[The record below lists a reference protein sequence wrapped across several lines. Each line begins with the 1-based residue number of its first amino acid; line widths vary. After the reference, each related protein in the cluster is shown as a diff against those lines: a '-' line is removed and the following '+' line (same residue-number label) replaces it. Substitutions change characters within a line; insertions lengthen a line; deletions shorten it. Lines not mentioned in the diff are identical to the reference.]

1 MNTVFSVDDFS
12 DSFWAAPASDDALGM
27 TRSHSEWAL
36 ERFLEEFSGAGV
48 AISGSHAG
56 ENVIGPSLMAPQS
69 SVSKVEEG
77 DVVEIKRPN
86 SQNHNHPPSDQTPTV
101 PTASDDYHT
110 ILKSKLELECAAVA
124 LSRALAVKAED
135 SSAEAENHA
144 LPSGSKVQG
153 MILSSDGNSA
163 DSYGV
168 PCSSKVQGQGET
180 DVAHCGTLTGST
192 TQKKSGVQVRQATS
206 GSSREDSD
214 SDELD
219 GTSETADDM
228 DPADAK
234 RARRMLS
241 NRESARRSRRRKQA
255 QLNELEAQ
263 VGQLRVEHSTLLK
276 RLTNM
281 NHKYDEAAV
290 DNRIMK
296 ADIETLRA
304 KVKMAEETVKRVTG
318 FNPALLSRP
327 NVPSVGMPFVS
338 NPLEAST
345 VAPLPFQ
352 SNANQFF
359 NQPVPNIVAPIHH
372 QRVDNSFRGNTLV
385 PPDVNSQT
393 KGVKNVNETSVLQHG
408 PSLDCVP
415 DQIGPGVSPC
425 GPMPG
430 WEPGLLPHAGDRN
443 HKRC

>member
-135 SSAEAENHA
+135 SSAEAENHG

-153 MILSSDGNSA
+153 
-163 DSYGV
+163 
-168 PCSSKVQGQGET
+168 SSKVQGQGET

-214 SDELD
+214 SDELEGD
-219 GTSETADDM
+219 TETADNM

-234 RARRMLS
+234 RARRMRS

-359 NQPVPNIVAPIHH
+359 NQPVPNIVASIHH

-443 HKRC
+443 NKQC